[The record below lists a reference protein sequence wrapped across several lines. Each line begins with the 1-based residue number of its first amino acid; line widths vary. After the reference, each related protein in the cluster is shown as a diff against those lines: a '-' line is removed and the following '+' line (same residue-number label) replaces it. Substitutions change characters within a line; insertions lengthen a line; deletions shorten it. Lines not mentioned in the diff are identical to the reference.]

1 MIVIVWIGVLMGL
14 RVNNVIQDF
23 HLGFQLFGEKRKW
36 RGTTEV
42 CFRDNIEMRRSYANS
57 ESTATG
63 SIYSVSCRRRKLL
76 LLLIVV
82 G

>member
-42 CFRDNIEMRRSYANS
+42 CLR
-57 ESTATG
+57 
-63 SIYSVSCRRRKLL
+63 
-76 LLLIVV
+76 
-82 G
+82 